1 MMSLPFFGVAL
12 ALLLA
17 ALRMPRAAVALTL
30 ASVIG
35 TLVLFSFHA
44 TDVLPLDF

>member
-17 ALRMPRAAVALTL
+17 AFRQPQAAVVVTL
-30 ASVIG
+30 AAVVG